1 MPNSAIGIETKSFCT
16 FTIKEHR
23 CVKRIRLN
31 YYIEH
36 LSITCKVSYL
46 DDTAFDNG
54 KKFEWSVR
62 SMNEEGKVL
71 SEIIETFANLP

>member
-1 MPNSAIGIETKSFCT
+1 MCKTHKIKLLYGT
-16 FTIKEHR
+16 F
-23 CVKRIRLN
+23 VN
-31 YYIEH
+31 Y
-36 LSITCKVSYL
+36 SNVSYL